1 MIPDGWSIDQFE
13 NGNIMFS
20 HPQHGGLCIAHG
32 NAVHALCD
40 ALLRSEQE
48 RCDYRDAVDRELTT
62 LGTCVDAYESP
73 TAAVRTMID
82 WHVQI
87 ALDPAV
93 SSDASAL
100 VERGRQERSEEE
112 RDAARY
118 RYLRDAFKRHDM
130 VATQA
135 LFWNTGNGKAFD
147 RAIDAAMAK
156 GDSK

>member
-1 MIPDGWSIDQFE
+1 MITSGQVR
-13 NGNIMFS
+13 
-20 HPQHGGLCIAHG
+20 
-32 NAVHALCD
+32 AVFLT
-40 ALLRSEQE
+40 RQE

-112 RDAARY
+112 RDAAKC
-118 RYLRDAFKRHDM
+118 DA
-130 VATQA
+130 
-135 LFWNTGNGKAFD
+135 AFD
-147 RAIDAAMAK
+147 RWYAAQRHQLTNEQVCRLIWTRGWNAAIDTAMAK
-156 GDSK
+156 GNSK